1 MAKACELTGKK
12 AMVGNNVSFSNRRT
26 KRRFNPNLIKK
37 NFYLP
42 EENRWI
48 EMTISTAALRTVNKI
63 GIAKALKRA
72 KEKGY
77 YNGK

>member
-12 AMVGNNVSFSNRRT
+12 AMVGNNVSFSKRRT
-26 KRRFNPNLIKK
+26 KRRFEPNLIKK
-37 NFYLP
+37 KFYLTV
-42 EENRWI
+42 EEKWI
-48 EMTISTAALRTVNKI
+48 ELTISTSALRTVNKI
-63 GIAKALKRA
+63 GIAKALKKA

>member
-1 MAKACELTGKK
+1 MAKTCELTGKK

-26 KRRFNPNLIKK
+26 KRRFEPNLIKK
-37 NFYLP
+37 KFYLA
-42 EENRWI
+42 EEDKWVELI
-48 EMTISTAALRTVNKI
+48 ISTSALRTVNKI

-77 YNGK
+77 YTGK

>member
-12 AMVGNNVSFSNRRT
+12 AMVGNHVSFSNRKT
-26 KRRFNPNLIKK
+26 KRRFQPNLIKK
-37 NFYLP
+37 KFYLP
-42 EENRWI
+42 EEDRWVAL
-48 EMTISTAALRTVNKI
+48 TISTSALRTVNKI

>member
-1 MAKACELTGKK
+1 MAKTCELTGKK

-26 KRRFNPNLIKK
+26 KRRFEPNLIKK
-37 NFYLP
+37 KFYLA
-42 EENRWI
+42 EEDKWVELI
-48 EMTISTAALRTVNKI
+48 ISTSALRTVNKI